1 MPKDQ
6 LARGARS
13 ASYGNAGIGESPLM
27 LKVREEEEAGAADLQ
42 VDDVPVIERPKRPL
56 KKFIPAGK
64 TILVR
69 QAAVEGDEH
78 RFTDLGSALKAQTPG
93 VVIVEKDEDKKADAP
108 AEGTVLAV
116 GPDAVTVSV
125 GDYVVFGKYAGAAFN
140 LNGEWLLL
148 MEAKEVL
155 GTLKTQDIDD
165 EVEETY
171 VAEFVDE
178 PSALNS
184 FTRTIAEA

>member
-13 ASYGNAGIGESPLM
+13 ATYGNAGIGDSPLLVKM
-27 LKVREEEEAGAADLQ
+27 QAEGE
-42 VDDVPVIERPKRPL
+42 VDDGLTVDVPAIELPKRPR
-56 KKFIPAGK
+56 KKFTPSGK

-69 QAAVEGDEH
+69 QAAVDGDEH
-78 RFTDLGSALKAQTPG
+78 RYTDLGSALKAQTTG
-93 VVIVEKDEDKKADAP
+93 VLLVEKEEDKKADAP
-108 AEGTVLAV
+108 AEGTVIAV
-116 GPDAVTVSV
+116 GPDAENVSV

-155 GTLKTQDIDD
+155 GTLTPEVDD
-165 EVEETY
+165 EDVVTY
-171 VAEFVDE
+171 EAEFTDNGLGAGFDE
-178 PSALNS
+178 
-184 FTRTIAEA
+184 